1 MALVQTDCHLQHP
14 HERWYKSKSNS
25 QYNSRYVD
33 RANDVNCVV
42 VTRVSHVIK
51 KKCLAP
57 VYPWSLKRKNQE
69 ILRYQYFVPPHKFL
83 FLCKISQWLLDGFP
97 WNLVKPIILL
107 SGRHDC
113 YSSSG
118 KTFNL
123 WITDHT
129 PAKKDNYISIRVGV
143 HGIKIED
150 EPFHPELILQAV
162 SV

>member
-113 YSSSG
+113 FSSSG
-118 KTFNL
+118 KNL
-123 WITDHT
+123 ICELLTT
-129 PAKKDNYISIRVGV
+129 PLQKKTIKISIRVGV
-143 HGIKIED
+143 QGI
-150 EPFHPELILQAV
+150 
-162 SV
+162 